1 MINMKVAKFIRTPFR
16 WTQIWHAAPWM
27 SSGHNAMRIGHEIH
41 EKTRKVC
48 CRSGFRVQGSEVQRF
63 TGSEVQRLLNADFGS
78 FIIHDLDGP
87 LPPFG

>member
-1 MINMKVAKFIRTPFR
+1 MINMKVVKFIRTPFR

-48 CRSGFRVQGSEVQRF
+48 CRSGFRVQRFRVPGSKVQGSGFKGSGFRVQRFRGSEV
-63 TGSEVQRLLNADFGS
+63 
-78 FIIHDLDGP
+78 IKC
-87 LPPFG
+87 